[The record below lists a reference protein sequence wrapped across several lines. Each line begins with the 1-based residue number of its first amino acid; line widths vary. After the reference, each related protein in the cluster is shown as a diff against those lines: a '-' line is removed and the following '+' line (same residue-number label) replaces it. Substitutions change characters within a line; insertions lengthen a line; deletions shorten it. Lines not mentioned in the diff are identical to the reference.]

1 MTTYTSPFTGQT
13 INPAQ
18 VSYESLTISGS
29 VTLQWPINGNTTNV
43 VAGIIEVA
51 ATTAGSALVLPAA
64 TEVSV
69 GTAFIVRNVGT
80 AGNYAVTIQNY
91 SGGTIISVPV
101 APTTATVNTYYIYLT
116 NNDTLNGTWSTI
128 AMGIGASA
136 ASASALAGSG
146 LLAINTTLNEN
157 TPLTTFSSA
166 YQFLNNDRAQ
176 LYVWTG
182 GAGTATL
189 PNVST
194 VGAGWFVIVK
204 NDGTGILTVSTGSS
218 AVIDAPAV
226 NTTSIQVQI
235 ANSSVF
241 VTDGTNWFTYA
252 LAQTNVFTYT
262 QYIQPV
268 GSIVSSPFTVTAANA
283 KSVIQ
288 QYSGVLGLNLT
299 VLLPPTVQLY
309 SLRNIT
315 TGSYS
320 LTFGIAGSAGTT
332 LVVPQ
337 NQTIIAISDG
347 TNLYNANSATTS
359 FIAALS
365 LGNGTAA
372 NPSLSFQSDATTG
385 LFLAASGQLGFA
397 VSGSQAG
404 ALTGTGLQLPVGIN
418 AGAF

>member
-1 MTTYTSPFTGQT
+1 
-13 INPAQ
+13 
-18 VSYESLTISGS
+18 
-29 VTLQWPINGNTTNV
+29 
-43 VAGIIEVA
+43 
-51 ATTAGSALVLPAA
+51 
-64 TEVSV
+64 
-69 GTAFIVRNVGT
+69 
-80 AGNYAVTIQNY
+80 
-91 SGGTIISVPV
+91 
-101 APTTATVNTYYIYLT
+101 
-116 NNDTLNGTWSTI
+116 
-128 AMGIGASA
+128 
-136 ASASALAGSG
+136 

>member
-1 MTTYTSPFTGQT
+1 M
-13 INPAQ
+13 
-18 VSYESLTISGS
+18 
-29 VTLQWPINGNTTNV
+29 
-43 VAGIIEVA
+43 II
-51 ATTAGSALVLPAA
+51 
-64 TEVSV
+64 
-69 GTAFIVRNVGT
+69 
-80 AGNYAVTIQNY
+80 
-91 SGGTIISVPV
+91 
-101 APTTATVNTYYIYLT
+101 
-116 NNDTLNGTWSTI
+116 
-128 AMGIGASA
+128 
-136 ASASALAGSG
+136 
-146 LLAINTTLNEN
+146 LL
-157 TPLTTFSSA
+157 F
-166 YQFLNNDRAQ
+166 D
-176 LYVWTG
+176 
-182 GAGTATL
+182 
-189 PNVST
+189 
-194 VGAGWFVIVK
+194 
-204 NDGTGILTVSTGSS
+204 
-218 AVIDAPAV
+218 DAPAV

-235 ANSSVF
+235 ANSSIF

-320 LTFGIAGSAGTT
+320 LTFGIAGSSGTT

-404 ALTGTGLQLPVGIN
+404 ALTGTGLLLPVGIN